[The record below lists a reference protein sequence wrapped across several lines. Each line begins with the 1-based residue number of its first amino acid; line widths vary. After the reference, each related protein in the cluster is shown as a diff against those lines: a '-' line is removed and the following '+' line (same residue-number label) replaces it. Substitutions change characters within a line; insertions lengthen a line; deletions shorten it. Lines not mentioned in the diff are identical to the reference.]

1 MHNSSSTI
9 SYKGCI
15 LPTEMVLH
23 LFIKNWLS
31 VLACVCV
38 CVCVC
43 ARALGCFSHVQFMY
57 KFISGSSILFHYSVH
72 PSAKITLFWL
82 FLCITSWEILLF
94 DFLFFPS
101 CICLVCVS
109 GQPWFYT
116 VSCKMEMF
124 ATLLFSDIDSVFAVN
139 FYNILAHGK

>member
-1 MHNSSSTI
+1 MHNSSSSI

-23 LFIKNWLS
+23 HFIKNWLS
-31 VLACVCV
+31 VLVCV

-43 ARALGCFSHVQFMY
+43 ACVHYVASVMSNLCIRLFLGLLSYFIILSILLQKSHCFDYFCVLLHDRYS
-57 KFISGSSILFHYSVH
+57 SSISSF
-72 PSAKITLFWL
+72 
-82 FLCITSWEILLF
+82 FL
-94 DFLFFPS
+94 PY
-101 CICLVCVS
+101 ICLVCVS